1 MISHITPPALL
12 LAVATAL
19 AGCGR
24 DQPEPPR
31 ENFGGGL
38 GKSYNE
44 MLDQA
49 RQGVDDAN
57 RQMQETDRRARDAG
71 Q

>member
-1 MISHITPPALL
+1 MHGNKLPSTVLL
-12 LAVATAL
+12 LVLSVAI
-19 AGCGR
+19 AGCGK
-24 DQPEPPR
+24 DEPEPPK

-49 RQGVDDAN
+49 KDSVDAAN
-57 RQMQETDRRARDAG
+57 QRTQDTEQRIREAR
-71 Q
+71 